1 MPSHF
6 QKTVSI
12 LVLFSFVATACDV
25 QFEPDIDPLVIESA
39 GDQPFSDELGAPAD
53 SMQSPLEETAV
64 EEDPFSEFS
73 SSDAMALCG
82 AELSWGDEIMGMC
95 LAPGGDSYFVWT
107 SDDNVIRVT
116 ADPTDVNQTIFLQ
129 AAKDRVSAV
138 EEIDSQKRSL
148 VLEGIVFGVSF
159 IGLIPACAT
168 IIGCAIDAAV
178 VLGSGGLLAE
188 SGDSIV
194 NSIKSGESATKSAD
208 YSYCMMTGGT
218 DEDCRASAGITD
230 ELEGE

>member
-1 MPSHF
+1 MRSHF

-12 LVLFSFVATACDV
+12 LVLFSFVAAACDF
-25 QFEPDIDPLVIESA
+25 QFEPDIDPLILESA
-39 GDQPFSDELGAPAD
+39 GDQPFSDELGSQAD
-53 SMQSPLEETAV
+53 SMQPPLEETPA

-82 AELSWGDEIMGMC
+82 AGLSWGDETMGMC

-116 ADPTDVNQTIFLQ
+116 ADATDVNQAIFLQ
-129 AAKDRVSAV
+129 AAKDLVSAV

-148 VLEGIVFGVSF
+148 FIEGIVFGVSF
-159 IGLIPACAT
+159 FGLIPACAT
-168 IIGCAIDAAV
+168 ILGCAIDAAV

-188 SGDSIV
+188 SGNSIV
-194 NSIKSGESATKSAD
+194 TSIRSGESATKSAD
-208 YSYCMMTGGT
+208 YSYCRMTGGT
-218 DEDCRASAGITD
+218 DEDCRALAGITD